1 MTNSISRCLVLFC
14 GLATICAAD
23 YQWPL
28 QPYDA
33 LEDFIY
39 EGARPDGSSM
49 GNLVRPCKLR
59 SGTNTTVAAEWVRLV
74 YHDTATHNVS
84 DGTGGLD
91 GSIFFETNRDENSGM
106 GMNNTL
112 SDLSA
117 FPSKH
122 ISRADVIAIAAVWSV
137 ATCGGPII
145 PLRGGRIDANVAG
158 PYGVPNASDP
168 IESLTSNFAKQGFN
182 VSEMIQLVACGHTL
196 GGVRSTDFPTVVP
209 PAADPTKAVFD
220 LFDNTQQFDNVIV
233 TQYLQSTTLD
243 PLVVMNQSM
252 ASDLRVFGS
261 DGNVTMRSMSTAESF
276 AQTCTTIFDKMLNT
290 VPSTVTLTDEINLQ
304 SVKVS
309 NVQLTV
315 ADTELQ
321 FQASVRLQLS
331 SNTTNVKMYWCDR
344 YGPAADCNGGL
355 KRFAAPGGSA
365 TVSSPTSEAMGVSLK
380 KYQFVVPINATQS
393 ISKFWFMIDYG
404 NGTIITADNNGANYV
419 VSQDD
424 VLWVP
429 TMSKAQSVLTG
440 QIGWYIVAAV
450 KSTNTPE
457 RVYIDC
463 FGRATSNYIAVNA
476 TYNLALNN
484 SLPAR
489 AGYNFYSGT
498 ATDEF
503 GVTMQFDLYSVAAN
517 GTAQVDADR
526 QATLIGVALADEST
540 VNSTTSGTLGG
551 AAGASSTRRLGRAE
565 ARWGVG
571 AALGVAGVWT
581 LSRFI

>member
-33 LEDFIY
+33 LEDFFY

-137 ATCGGPII
+137 ATCGGPVI

-158 PYGVPNASDP
+158 SYGVPNASDP
-168 IESLTSNFAKQGFN
+168 IESLTSNFTKQGFN
-182 VSEMIQLVACGHTL
+182 VSEMIVRSHAWW
-196 GGVRSTDFPTVVP
+196 VRSTDFPTVVP
-209 PAADPTKAVFD
+209 PAADSTKAVFD
-220 LFDNTQQFDNVIV
+220 LFDNTPQFDNVMFTSV

-243 PLVVMNQSM
+243 PLVVLNQSM
-252 ASDLRVFGS
+252 ASDLRVFSS

-331 SNTTNVKMYWCDR
+331 SNTTNVKIYWCDR

-365 TVSSPTSEAMGVSLK
+365 TVSSSTSEAIEK
-380 KYQFVVPINATQS
+380 VPS

-457 RVYIDC
+457 RVYINC

-503 GVTMQFDLYSVAAN
+503 GATMQFDLYSVAAN

-551 AAGASSTRRLGRAE
+551 AAGASGTRRVGRAE

-571 AALGVAGVWT
+571 AVLGVAGVWT
-581 LSRFI
+581 LSRLI